1 VDSEA
6 DQPAGLTALAGSTVV
21 AVEAVSMA
29 VVEAMVAAD
38 TGK

>member
-6 DQPAGLTALAGSTVV
+6 DQPARTVALAGSTA

-38 TGK
+38 TGN